1 MVKVSLIQEKNNI
14 MAKTAKQLLAEQ
26 NQKKIKSVKK
36 RPKKQQESDDYLL
49 AQSSNP
55 DSYKKSK
62 GASDEGTKPAS
73 KASSPMMR
81 FCNGKSKPYSRK
93 K

>member
-1 MVKVSLIQEKNNI
+1 

>member
-1 MVKVSLIQEKNNI
+1 

-36 RPKKQQESDDYLL
+36 RPKKQQESDNSSKKQATHFDSSLE
-49 AQSSNP
+49 ANPSNP
-55 DSYKKSK
+55 HLRRGSE
-62 GASDEGTKPAS
+62 GTSDEGTKPAS

>member
-1 MVKVSLIQEKNNI
+1 

-36 RPKKQQESDDYLL
+36 RPKKQHNSSKKQATYFDSSLE
-49 AQSSNP
+49 ANPSNP
-55 DSYKKSK
+55 HLRRDSEGSSAPGSK
-62 GASDEGTKPAS
+62 GPES
-73 KASSPMMR
+73 KGPGPLMR
-81 FCNGKSKPYSRK
+81 FCGGKSKPYSRK